1 LTQGVCDGCILQA
14 FDQTG
19 KKPLKAT
26 KGKDGY
32 PAFGKAFRTG
42 WSVVKEEEPW
52 AQCPNCDE
60 IYTEDE
66 LEELDAYFE
75 EREMGSQCF
84 NCGYHAGRFT
94 GRFNY
99 E

>member
-1 LTQGVCDGCILQA
+1 MGECKTCKLENKQLTQGVCDGCILQT

-42 WSVVKEEEPW
+42 WAVVKGKKINCEDNSHEEGW
-52 AQCPNCDE
+52 S
-60 IYTEDE
+60 Y
-66 LEELDAYFE
+66 
-75 EREMGSQCF
+75 
-84 NCGYHAGRFT
+84 CGKSGCKSCGGGA
-94 GRFNY
+94 
-99 E
+99 